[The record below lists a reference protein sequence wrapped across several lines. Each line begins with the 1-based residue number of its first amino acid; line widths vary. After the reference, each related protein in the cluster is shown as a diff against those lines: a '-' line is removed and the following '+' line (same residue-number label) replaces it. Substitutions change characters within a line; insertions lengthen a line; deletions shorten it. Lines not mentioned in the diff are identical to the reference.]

1 MPWVH
6 LLIPKMC
13 VFVAMIFRGLPAHPR
28 SHRWWQ
34 IKSRI
39 CVNFTT
45 NVDDDRWQNKTEN
58 KIVCFEI
65 ESYISC
71 CCFIVMFFFVPSEGK
86 SVVCRYIQLARIWDW
101 WIFYRLHYFTAPRM
115 NWIFERLQIGMID
128 STHIRIF
135 FLRNILGVRLFPLLQ
150 LVLHHRYFVLW
161 STQLPEQH
169 FIHFQQFIMAYL
181 QCVKMFE

>member
-34 IKSRI
+34 IKSQI
-39 CVNFTT
+39 CVKFTT

-65 ESYISC
+65 ESYNSC
-71 CCFIVMFFFVPSEGK
+71 CCFIVMFFLFLLKANLWFVGTYNWQGFEIGEYSIVCTILLLHEWIEYLKDYKLEWLIPLISEFSFCG
-86 SVVCRYIQLARIWDW
+86 
-101 WIFYRLHYFTAPRM
+101 IFWVFDCSHCFSWSCTIAISCCEVRSFWSSTLFTSSSSSWRTCNA
-115 NWIFERLQIGMID
+115 
-128 STHIRIF
+128 
-135 FLRNILGVRLFPLLQ
+135 
-150 LVLHHRYFVLW
+150 
-161 STQLPEQH
+161 
-169 FIHFQQFIMAYL
+169 
-181 QCVKMFE
+181 